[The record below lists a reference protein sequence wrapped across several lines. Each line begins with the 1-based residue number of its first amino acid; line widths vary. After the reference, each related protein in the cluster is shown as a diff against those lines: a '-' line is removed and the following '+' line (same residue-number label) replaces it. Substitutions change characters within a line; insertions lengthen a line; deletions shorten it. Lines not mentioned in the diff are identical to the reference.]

1 MVRRQNFVTGLV
13 VFKESSWNYDFSKIY
28 SVLMLL
34 RQVSYMTVD
43 EQINRIETEMTSA
56 YHYFGNIVIVI

>member
-1 MVRRQNFVTGLV
+1 
-13 VFKESSWNYDFSKIY
+13 
-28 SVLMLL
+28 MLL

>member
-1 MVRRQNFVTGLV
+1 MVRQQNFVTGLV